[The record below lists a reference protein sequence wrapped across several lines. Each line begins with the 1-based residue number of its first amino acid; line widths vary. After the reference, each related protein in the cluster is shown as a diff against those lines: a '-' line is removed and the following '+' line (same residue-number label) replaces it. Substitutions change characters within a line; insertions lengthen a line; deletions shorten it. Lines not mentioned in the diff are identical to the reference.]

1 MINAPPQ
8 RLSQIAVGILLLI
21 VVRCLAE
28 VFRLQYVHGASV
40 SIAEVMPYIG
50 AALATAIVLA
60 ASLIGHAC
68 GRYRAVIG
76 GAVVTVIALLIYK
89 IALLS

>member
-8 RLSQIAVGILLLI
+8 RLSQIAVGVLLLI
-21 VVRCLAE
+21 VVRCLGE

-50 AALATAIVLA
+50 AALATAIFLA
-60 ASLIGHAC
+60 AALIGHAC
-68 GRYRAVIG
+68 GYYRSVVS
-76 GAVVTVIALLIYK
+76 GAVVSVIALLIYK
-89 IALLS
+89 IAFMS